1 MQIVINVADDGQIT
15 VEADGQEPYM
25 CETTEECLEYVEGLM
40 PGGEEPEPEEE
51 AEEAEPDVAA
61 MWNEE
66 AAMRPKNP
74 NLMR

>member
-40 PGGEEPEPEEE
+40 PGGEEPEPEE
-51 AEEAEPDVAA
+51 AEPDMAA

-66 AAMRPKNP
+66 AAMRPRNP
-74 NLMR
+74 NMMA